1 LDLAALLDAMTSE
14 EGLSFALV
22 VGRDGILV
30 GSASVDGID
39 ADAIG
44 VLASRGLQDLER
56 LGRAVQGGAVTQIR
70 LRYAGCQ
77 MIIGIL
83 ETSDV
88 LVLGASGAGS
98 AERLLDALARNHKQ
112 IAQALSEL

>member
-1 LDLAALLDAMTSE
+1 LDLAALLEAMTSE

-30 GSASVDGID
+30 GSASAGSID
-39 ADAIG
+39 ADTVG

-56 LGRAVQGGAVTQIR
+56 LGRAAQGGAVRQIR
-70 LRYAGCQ
+70 LRYAGCEVF
-77 MIIGIL
+77 IETL
-83 ETSDV
+83 VTSDL
-88 LVLGASGAGS
+88 LVVGVSGLGST
-98 AERLLDALARNHKQ
+98 ERLLDALARNRKH